1 MATFDFSDFYIKFP
15 GHPKFND
22 LEVIEDEIVKVIVQK
37 IEMIL
42 FTVRGELLGD
52 PEFGGDLP
60 IYLHET
66 KVNSDFVDRNLRQQF
81 STYIPELDTVGYE
94 MEITFA
100 QNPNEYSDMMFI
112 DITVREYEV
121 NAFFS

>member
-22 LEVIEDEIVKVIVQK
+22 LEIIEDEIIKVIVQK

-42 FTVRGELLGD
+42 YTIKGEMVGD
-52 PEFGGDLP
+52 PDFGGDLP
-60 IYLHET
+60 TYLHET
-66 KVNSDFVDRNLRQQF
+66 KVNADFVDRNLRQQF
-81 STYIPELDTVGYE
+81 STYIPELDSIGYE
-94 MEITFA
+94 MNITFS
-100 QNPNEYSDMMFI
+100 QNPNEFSDMMFI

-121 NAFFS
+121 NAYFA